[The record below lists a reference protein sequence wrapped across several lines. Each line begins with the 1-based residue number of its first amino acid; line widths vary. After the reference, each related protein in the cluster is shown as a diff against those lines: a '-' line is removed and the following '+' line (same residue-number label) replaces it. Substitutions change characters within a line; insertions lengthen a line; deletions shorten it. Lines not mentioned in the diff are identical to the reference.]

1 MLKIIVFIFGS
12 AGFSWLRGL
21 FPLVVVSGGRSLVVL
36 RLPTAMAS
44 LVSERRLQGAQASV
58 AAARG
63 LSNFRLQ
70 APEHRLSCCGTWAWL
85 FHGMCDLH
93 STEPMSSVLAGGF
106 FTTEPSGKPLKF
118 LICLFNL
125 WMRSLRGLVPHC
137 SPAPRMVPIPGG
149 TILNKHSQ
157 ND

>member
-1 MLKIIVFIFGS
+1 MLG
-12 AGFSWLRGL
+12 LRCCVR
-21 FPLVVVSGGRSLVVL
+21 FSLVVL
-36 RLPTAMAS
+36 RLPIAMAS
-44 LVSERRLQGAQASV
+44 LVLEHRLQGAQASV

-63 LSNFRLQ
+63 LSNFRPQ
-70 APEHRLSCCGTWAWL
+70 APEHRLSSCGTWAWL

-93 STEPMSSVLAGGF
+93 SSGIEPMSSILAGGF

-149 TILNKHSQ
+149 TILNKCSQ

>member
-63 LSNFRLQ
+63 LSNCDW
-70 APEHRLSCCGTWAWL
+70 ATGLSCSTVYGIFPDREL
-85 FHGMCDLH
+85 NPHLLH
-93 STEPMSSVLAGGF
+93 
-106 FTTEPSGKPLKF
+106 
-118 LICLFNL
+118 
-125 WMRSLRGLVPHC
+125 
-137 SPAPRMVPIPGG
+137 
-149 TILNKHSQ
+149 
-157 ND
+157 